1 VARFREFFT
10 ERVIDVHPSFEQGE
24 PGEIVLARTIEFDG
38 VVYFWGDIKAFPG
51 AKREAIE
58 SMVIDKL
65 VLMADDV
72 SKPEEL
78 YERFMKFAGPYWMSV
93 IANNHELPILSP
105 DHYLTYLEPE

>member
-58 SMVIDKL
+58 SMSSTSSSSWRTTCRSPRNYTS
-65 VLMADDV
+65 VL
-72 SKPEEL
+72 
-78 YERFMKFAGPYWMSV
+78 
-93 IANNHELPILSP
+93 
-105 DHYLTYLEPE
+105 